1 MPFVLPTLGE
11 IRRIT
16 RDNVSAYL
24 PGADAGVPNSNLRAI
39 TEADA
44 GNAALLLLY
53 LAQMAREMLPD
64 TAEDFLDRHAD
75 IWLSQP
81 RKAATFAV
89 GTIRLTGLAGI
100 VVPALARFRS
110 AAGVEYQTLADV
122 TLGTGPVDV
131 AAEALTEGTVGNLAQ
146 GASLGIVVAQTG
158 LDGVAR
164 VAIMTGGTNAES
176 DEDLRARVLDRI
188 KNPPHGGNGNDW
200 RAWAL
205 EVPGVTRAWVAPN
218 EMGVGTVSVR
228 VMLDE
233 LRADAGGFPTPDDLA
248 AVREHID
255 PVRPVTVKEWW
266 ALSPI
271 AQPHNLKI
279 GNLSA
284 ATAATRAAINREL
297 RAAYRE
303 RAEPG
308 AVFWRAWA
316 DEAISRA
323 IGEEYHTIEATDL
336 VPLSAG
342 HMAVLGTVQ
351 YV

>member
-11 IRRIT
+11 LRRLT
-16 RDNVSAYL
+16 RDNISAYL
-24 PGADAGVPNSNLRAI
+24 PGADASVPNSNLRAI
-39 TEADA
+39 AEADA

-75 IWLSQP
+75 IWLKQP

-100 VVPALARFRS
+100 VVPALTRFR
-110 AAGVEYQTLADV
+110 AATGVEYQTTAGV

-131 AAEALTEGTVGNLAQ
+131 AAEALTEGTGGNLAA
-146 GASLGIVVAQTG
+146 GATLGITVAQTG
-158 LDGVAR
+158 LDGVAT
-164 VAIMTGGTNAES
+164 VAIMTGGTNGES
-176 DEDLRARVLDRI
+176 DEELRARVLDRI
-188 KNPPHGGNGNDW
+188 QSPPHGGNGNDW
-200 RAWAL
+200 RSWAL
-205 EVPGVTRAWVAPN
+205 EVPGVTRAWIAPN
-218 EMGVGTVSVR
+218 EVGVGTVTVR

-233 LRADAGGFPTPDDLA
+233 LRADAGGLPTPDDLA
-248 AVREHID
+248 AVYAHID

-266 ALSPI
+266 AVSPI

-279 GNLSA
+279 GNLST

-297 RAAYRE
+297 QAVYLE

-308 AVFWRAWA
+308 ETFWRAWA

-323 IGEEYHTIEATDL
+323 IGEVHHTLEATDL
-336 VPLSAG
+336 VPISAG